1 MFTWWKIDDGESG
14 SLAGQ
19 LKALKL
25 VEPLLGKGYVV
36 YIHNLYTSPDLV
48 VELKLVGT
56 GATGTVRSNRKNL
69 PPNLKNFSFRK
80 GEPAKYWSTDHM
92 AAFVWHDVKHFHV
105 LSSIDNIGATS
116 TQVHTTE
123 DLSTRTREGWIC
135 LTSLKV
141 IAITLSGSKS
151 LPFLY

>member
-1 MFTWWKIDDGESG
+1 MGKSDNGESG

-25 VEPLLGKGYVV
+25 VEPLLDKGYVV
-36 YIHNLYTSPDLV
+36 YIHNLYTSPDVV

-56 GATGTVRSNRKNL
+56 GATGTVRSNRKNI
-69 PPNLKNFSFRK
+69 PPNLKDVSLRK

-92 AAFVWHDVKHFHV
+92 TAFVWHDVKHVHF

-116 TQVHTTE
+116 TQVHTT
-123 DLSTRTREGWIC
+123 
-135 LTSLKV
+135 
-141 IAITLSGSKS
+141 
-151 LPFLY
+151 